1 MLESKYIRRIVIGG
15 LLSLFVFAM
24 PVFAAGKLPVK
35 QETKQEQLERKSVE
49 LRQIEDNI
57 ALANAEC
64 KKLSS
69 QQVYELAQRDV
80 QQRKDDY
87 LKAKDAYDRSYKNS
101 DMFNQEQLAQFLSN
115 YKNAD
120 KALKISEARLQEI
133 KSEKER
139 IEGSLVALNKEK
151 KAKEMEIL
159 GIQAE
164 LYENELSKAVWVEGV
179 GECIMDEN
187 KTMKDCEKLA
197 LEYARRDAVEKGGTV
212 LIEAVTE
219 VKMFEL
225 TKDDIKKT
233 AKVNI
238 VEQDNTGNF
247 GKVKRIPFGDMF
259 KFTVT
264 VRLKVQSV
272 AIYNPYQEKVKELQ
286 EKREGQQGEEA
297 KTPEKVLLLKCL
309 QSQPSATT

>member
-1 MLESKYIRRIVIGG
+1 M
-15 LLSLFVFAM
+15 A
-24 PVFAAGKLPVK
+24 
-35 QETKQEQLERKSVE
+35 
-49 LRQIEDNI
+49 D
-57 ALANAEC
+57 AEC

-80 QQRKDDY
+80 QQKKDDY

-101 DMFNQEQLAQFLSN
+101 DMFNQDQLTQFVSD

-120 KALKISEARLQEI
+120 KALKISEASLQEI

-139 IEGSLVALNKEK
+139 IEGSLIALNKEK
-151 KAKEMEIL
+151 RAKEMEIL

-164 LYENELSKAVWVEGV
+164 LYDAELSKAVWVEGV

-187 KTMKDCEKLA
+187 KTMKQCEQLA
-197 LEYARRDAVEKGGTV
+197 LEYARRDTVEKGGIS
-212 LIEAVTE
+212 LIESITE

-238 VEQDNTGNF
+238 IDQDNSGELAGLEILNASMILDEKPQ
-247 GKVKRIPFGDMF
+247 KVIVEVSPM
-259 KFTVT
+259 
-264 VRLKVQSV
+264 L
-272 AIYNPYQEKVKELQ
+272 Y
-286 EKREGQQGEEA
+286 A
-297 KTPEKVLLLKCL
+297 KI
-309 QSQPSATT
+309 AA